1 MVSKN
6 KKLCLLILV
15 TNAVTA
21 LLFLM
26 LIWCYFSD
34 FAYPTVKDR
43 MPIILT
49 KVIDTVFRMK
59 SQVGL
64 EIGDVSKVD
73 L

>member
-1 MVSKN
+1 MFVDLGN
-6 KKLCLLILV
+6 KCSDSFV
-15 TNAVTA
+15 VFNAH
-21 LLFLM
+21 M
-26 LIWCYFSD
+26 CYFSD